1 MLPIFQKKFV
11 QELRDFSVASGEG
24 SRLPQSIPKFSNLV
38 KGHMMVSMQLVNG
51 SEKHLGDRPTKR
63 TPERENLLL
72 LAIARGLPLKAGC
85 KLAGLGFTT
94 FNGWREEDPLFAQK
108 IEFAE
113 AQAIERNL
121 ALIQRAA
128 LKDWKAAA
136 WILERR
142 HPDMFARPE
151 VQLSQ
156 PVQAPLNDVISWLYK
171 TSPTALDF
179 VRNAPTDEEA
189 LGLNAQP

>member
-1 MLPIFQKKFV
+1 MIAPV
-11 QELRDFSVASGEG
+11 
-24 SRLPQSIPKFSNLV
+24 
-38 KGHMMVSMQLVNG
+38 QLVNG
-51 SEKHLGDRPTKR
+51 SERHLGGRPTKR

-72 LAIARGLPLKAGC
+72 LAIAKGLPLKAAC

-94 FNGWREEDPLFAQK
+94 FDDWREEDSFFAQK

-142 HPDMFARPE
+142 HPEMFARPE
-151 VQLSQ
+151 VQLNQHVS
-156 PVQAPLNDVISWLYK
+156 VQAPSNDLISWLHK
-171 TSPTALDF
+171 VIPSVEAL
-179 VRNAPTDEEA
+179 VRSAPTNEEYKSEPAA
-189 LGLNAQP
+189 LGLESRSTAQVAR